1 MNNYG
6 VSSSGSES
14 IDAKR
19 WREIESVLLDDPCEA
34 LPEQVHRTSNGRPW
48 KGLKVWHQVG
58 GLGDIYVPAARSHC
72 IMLRRGT
79 PTELLQ
85 RQGALTRTV
94 RVQRGDVIIVP
105 AEMPSFWRG
114 SALRDYIHVDLD
126 PSWLRKAAGR
136 DVRVASCFG
145 KSDPVLAAF
154 AHVLLAS
161 LDGDTSL
168 LPAFADTVAM
178 GIALHLVENYAESGT
193 APRNAPALSRREMR
207 VIIEAVEAEIETD
220 WPVARLAALLDLSPF
235 HFSRAFKRS
244 FGTTPHAYVTAQRME
259 RAASL
264 VRGSNAPFSD
274 IASETGYCS
283 PAHFSQSFRRYWGV
297 TPMAYR
303 RTC

>member
-6 VSSSGSES
+6 ISPSGGDS

-19 WREIESVLLDDPCEA
+19 WREVDSVLLDDPCEA
-34 LPEQVHRTSNGRPW
+34 LPEQVHRTSYGRPW

-58 GLGDIYVPAARSHC
+58 GLGDIYVPSARSHC
-72 IMLRRGT
+72 VMLRRGA

-85 RQGALTRTV
+85 RQGASTRRV
-94 RVQRGDVIIVP
+94 RVQQGDVIIVP
-105 AEMPSFWRG
+105 AEMPSFWRA
-114 SALRDYIHVDLD
+114 SASRDYIHVDLD
-126 PSWLRKAAGR
+126 PSWLRKAADR

-145 KSDPVLAAF
+145 RSDPVLAAF
-154 AHVLLAS
+154 AQVLLAS

-178 GIALHLVENYAESGT
+178 GIALHLVENYAESDT
-193 APRNAPALSRREMR
+193 AVRNVPALSRREMR
-207 VIIEAVEAEIETD
+207 VIIEAVEAEIEAD
-220 WPVARLAALLDLSPF
+220 WSVAGLAALLHLSPF

-264 VRGSNAPFSD
+264 VKGTNERFSD
-274 IASETGYCS
+274 IASETGYRS
-283 PAHFSQSFRRYWGV
+283 AAHFSQSFRRYWGV

-303 RTC
+303 RSY